1 MQRVGNKQDWQLLKK
16 RLPGWHEAFMA
27 SRIKEYTKLLSD
39 ETKLASARFW
49 QLDKMIKEDRKKSG
63 VIVELSPSDMDLML
77 LNLLREGA
85 ITESDLEGFI
95 EELRLGQSVQLVR
108 EEGNPHDPDAVAVL
122 YKNTKIGYVPAQYN
136 GLFSTLLYYGHGDI
150 LEARIQMVS
159 LETHPER
166 QFRVV
171 VKVTDARGDAGA

>member
-1 MQRVGNKQDWQLLKK
+1 MNTMQYQ
-16 RLPGWHEAFMA
+16 P
-27 SRIKEYTKLLSD
+27 SRHIMD
-39 ETKLASARFW
+39 FHLAGFAYCDG
-49 QLDKMIKEDRKKSG
+49 LD
-63 VIVELSPSDMDLML
+63 V
-77 LNLLREGA
+77 
-85 ITESDLEGFI
+85 I

-136 GLFSTLLYYGHGDI
+136 GLFSTLLYYGHGYI
-150 LEARIQMVS
+150 LEARIQMVN

-171 VKVTDARGDAGA
+171 VKVTDARGDVGA